1 LTKEQLQTN
10 LPPPSSLKKPP
21 LPTEVHPPFDKL
33 PPDVQKTHLWLE
45 RHFFETLD
53 FNKGPAMMES
63 WRSAFN
69 VLHQASLK
77 QDSLAGLWLVIL
89 TRENINEHERE
100 QQKGLLHLSSSA
112 KQTIAVHSGH
122 FIQIERPDLA
132 ISSINEIL
140 ATQPAQDKSGLAAKE
155 KGDSLERFA
164 GTWEGQCQ
172 DGATFVVVALQL
184 NKAQLGGTVS
194 IGKAMV
200 RALVCWSWHRRYR
213 STHKRSVNQSRNR
226 TSCHSRDQ
234 STLMAPLPVL
244 S

>member
-1 LTKEQLQTN
+1 
-10 LPPPSSLKKPP
+10 
-21 LPTEVHPPFDKL
+21 
-33 PPDVQKTHLWLE
+33 
-45 RHFFETLD
+45 
-53 FNKGPAMMES
+53 
-63 WRSAFN
+63 
-69 VLHQASLK
+69 LHQASLK

-194 IGKAMV
+194 IGNMQGDGAG
-200 RALVCWSWHRRYR
+200 ACLLV
-213 STHKRSVNQSRNR
+213 
-226 TSCHSRDQ
+226 
-234 STLMAPLPVL
+234 LAPPVPEHAQKISEPVAQQNVL
-244 S
+244 SFEESKHPDGTFARFELKRTGLNKAELRLLDTPVADHPWQLVKVQ